1 MRKWRTSRAAVAAA
15 MVALAARARAMA
27 RSRPTSVQVG
37 AARHCLQHA
46 RSRASTQ
53 LCRVCRH
60 SAETTA
66 HPDHIT
72 LCRGAL
78 SCVLSGSCV
87 RGYAF
92 PPLPS
97 FSDCGSFSGCTPC
110 CCALPPD
117 PGTTIIFTISGHKKK
132 KDKLLTMDESEITY
146 EMVSRKLREI
156 ITSRGRKG
164 TDKLEQVRA

>member
-1 MRKWRTSRAAVAAA
+1 VLRGIAYSMPGLAHRRSCAEYVDMVQRQQLIQITSYYAEGLCPVSCLAAVCAD
-15 MVALAARARAMA
+15 M
-27 RSRPTSVQVG
+27 
-37 AARHCLQHA
+37 
-46 RSRASTQ
+46 
-53 LCRVCRH
+53 
-60 SAETTA
+60 
-66 HPDHIT
+66 
-72 LCRGAL
+72 L
-78 SCVLSGSCV
+78 S
-87 RGYAF
+87 
-92 PPLPS
+92 LPS
-97 FSDCGSFSGCTPC
+97 PPSLTAAQFSTSGCTPC